1 MQINL
6 SEKESACLIDA
17 LTEYINMKREVRRK
31 CRVSSGID
39 EEDRALA
46 DASVCDASTA
56 RRIRSR
62 ILDTLEGE

>member
-1 MQINL
+1 MQIDL

-17 LTEYINMKREVRRK
+17 LTEYINMKREIRRK
-31 CRVSSGID
+31 CKVFFGID

-62 ILDTLEGE
+62 ILDGLGEE